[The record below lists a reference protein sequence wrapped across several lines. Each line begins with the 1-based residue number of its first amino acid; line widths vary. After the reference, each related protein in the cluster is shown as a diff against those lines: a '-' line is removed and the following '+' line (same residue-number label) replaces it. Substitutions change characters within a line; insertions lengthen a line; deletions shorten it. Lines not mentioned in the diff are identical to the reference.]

1 MYEVPRCAGPGCG
14 RPMTRLGTG
23 RRPRYCGPNCRKAA
37 QRERDR
43 LAGAEQRRAVQ
54 LADATATVTRLRR
67 PLEEAGFRTSVR
79 AANVYAAAADPV
91 DVADLDQ
98 SLAQLRLAVDEL
110 AVLARD
116 YRHAADEADEA
127 AGRYRAAI
135 TASGPNRPG

>member
-1 MYEVPRCAGPGCG
+1 MYEVPGCAGPGCG

-43 LAGAEQRRAVQ
+43 QAGAERRRAVQ
-54 LADATATVTRLRR
+54 LADATATVARLRR
-67 PLEEAGFRTSVR
+67 PLEEAGFRLVADA
-79 AANVYAAAADPV
+79 AANVYASAADPGL

-110 AVLARD
+110 AALARD
-116 YRHAADEADEA
+116 YRHAADA
-127 AGRYRAAI
+127 AAWLSGTPQRAFQ
-135 TASGPNRPG
+135 

>member
-1 MYEVPRCAGPGCG
+1 
-14 RPMTRLGTG
+14 
-23 RRPRYCGPNCRKAA
+23 
-37 QRERDR
+37 
-43 LAGAEQRRAVQ
+43 
-54 LADATATVTRLRR
+54 
-67 PLEEAGFRTSVR
+67 
-79 AANVYAAAADPV
+79 V